1 MRLIVSLAENR
12 LELAQAAAA
21 GGADAIKVHL
31 NVTHDASGAHFG
43 GWADER
49 AAITSIISAVDVP
62 VGVMPGAEE
71 LPSPEDFADMAA
83 SGVRFIDL
91 FAHHWPLHLLG
102 RWSVFELIVAINR
115 VLPERELFHL
125 TSLIRE
131 GSNRISMLE
140 ASVISQE
147 DYGKP
152 LTFGDIATYRAL
164 ADASQVPLLIPTQK
178 LIQTEDL
185 HMLDFEG
192 IGGIMLGVIVTG
204 RSPGSIEKVTRDFRL
219 AIEDIIKD

>member
-1 MRLIVSLAENR
+1 MRLIVSLPENR

-21 GGADAIKVHL
+21 GGADALKLHL

-43 GWADER
+43 GWAEER
-49 AAITSIISAVDVP
+49 SAITSIISAVDVP
-62 VGVMPGAEE
+62 VGVMPGAEK

-91 FAHHWPLHLLG
+91 FAHHFPLHLLE

-115 VLPERELFHL
+115 VLPERELFYL
-125 TSLIRE
+125 TRLERE
-131 GSNRISMLE
+131 GANRISMLE
-140 ASVISQE
+140 AAIVPQE

-152 LTFGDIATYRAL
+152 LTFANVAAYRAL

-178 LIQTEDL
+178 LIQPEDL
-185 HMLDFEG
+185 CLLNEEG
-192 IGGIMLGVIVTG
+192 IGGVMLGVIVTG
-204 RSPGSIEKVTRDFRL
+204 RGAETIERVTRAFRL
-219 AIEDIIKD
+219 VIEDIIKE